1 MTELFSTVLRMSGYG
16 LVAALIAS
24 LAVLLLS
31 RARCSKTALLLLFAV
46 AALRL
51 VCPWSPPSPLSLF
64 NWSPLD
70 LHAQDRGTALAD
82 SYVDSYKTVSSAAW
96 NRDEFDRV
104 VAAGVEPTYNQDV
117 GLWVVRYH
125 EDETGTI
132 TPAKTN
138 QEVYGPILSALWLA
152 GAAGFFL
159 YGAVSYV
166 LLKRRLRFAVKDE
179 VIPGVWY
186 SDRIPSPCV
195 AGLFRPQI
203 YLTFGLTESEKS
215 YILAHERQHIKNG
228 DHIWKMLAWLI
239 MCVHWFNAFL
249 WPLFYRA
256 FLSQV
261 EDACDQRVLRQLGED
276 KKADYGQVLLTLSA
290 GRRFRLSPSP
300 IAFGEGNTKGRVRTI
315 LRYKKP
321 IAVIS
326 VLALIVAVIAGVCLL
341 TGPDRTAEENNG
353 PSTGSS
359 SVQIGGAAKGYGT
372 YQIYDLLYL
381 TPLSSTESRSFLDE
395 RIRSAVV
402 FTPERFYLE
411 MEGLDVSDP
420 IYQEIEL
427 GSQLIL
433 GPNGDEIAT
442 ALDVSGESWG
452 WNVLDAGGQE
462 TGFQVYLVDGLLWVA
477 RCADNG
483 YWYLME
489 ALPVG
494 AGETLDM
501 ELVSWGVRLDD
512 SGRSGWPFLFE
523 GNFTRI
529 DLQCDNG
536 ALTYDGLDTPGTDL
550 TVVGTPPRTQVEWLP
565 VTEGQPEPATH
576 AAVTFTAWQGGE
588 KALTGTIIIRQTG
601 LVNGLTTYAA
611 HAALSDT
618 NRYFFWQNQ
627 GGADDEY
634 AQIRDSQA
642 YLMADPLATWS
653 LDLTHDGV
661 DERVSVYSAILGE
674 PEAGIFYLLVMDEG
688 GSILWIDQAAT
699 THAGQNGLYL
709 YEEDGQP
716 YLLRWVPY
724 GSSGWSSL
732 SYQLFSLTEDGQEVI
747 LRENAVEY
755 TMDDPMT
762 VKVDALRAL
771 EGEIAALLPQ
781 CQVLLSTNE
790 DTPDGVWYGDPEN
803 PISPSLFAGY
813 YEDSP
818 HWNYFSQ
825 LQAMAQGVYTFS
837 GEVVDVM
844 ADSDA
849 ASAGT
854 IPHIKVQDRT
864 YFSSV
869 APYFT
874 YVFTV
879 PVDDPSQYQV
889 GDTVSVTAD
898 DPLYRWDLP
907 DESTYVSVALT
918 RRP

>member
-82 SYVDSYKTVSSAAW
+82 SYVDSYKTVSSAEW

-300 IAFGEGNTKGRVRTI
+300 IAFGEGDTKSRVKVI

-321 IAVIS
+321 IAAITA
-326 VLALIVAVIAGVCLL
+326 LALVAAIAAGACLL
-341 TGPDRTAEENNG
+341 PGPDRAQADRADGGDPSAPVQTGDGEEG
-353 PSTGSS
+353 F
-359 SVQIGGAAKGYGT
+359 GT
-372 YQIYDLLYL
+372 YQIYDLIHL
-381 TPLSSTESRSFLDE
+381 TLLSSIDKRSYLDE
-395 RIRSAVV
+395 RLRTAVI
-402 FTPERFYLE
+402 FTQEKFYLQTE
-411 MEGLDVSDP
+411 DLEVIDP
-420 IYQEIEL
+420 VYRA
-427 GSQLIL
+427 
-433 GPNGDEIAT
+433 IAT
-442 ALDVSGESWG
+442 DSAPALTAAQYLPEEIQG
-452 WNVLDAGGQE
+452 WEVLDADGQE
-462 TGFQVYLVDGLLWVA
+462 TGIHVYQQGYALFVGKWVTH
-477 RCADNG
+477 G
-483 YWYLME
+483 TVSPISEYWYLME

-494 AGETLDM
+494 VGETLEATDATW
-501 ELVSWGVRLDD
+501 SIRLND
-512 SGRSGWPFLFE
+512 SGGSGWPFLFE

-688 GSILWIDQAAT
+688 GSILWIDQAAA

-898 DPLYRWDLP
+898 GPLYRWDLP